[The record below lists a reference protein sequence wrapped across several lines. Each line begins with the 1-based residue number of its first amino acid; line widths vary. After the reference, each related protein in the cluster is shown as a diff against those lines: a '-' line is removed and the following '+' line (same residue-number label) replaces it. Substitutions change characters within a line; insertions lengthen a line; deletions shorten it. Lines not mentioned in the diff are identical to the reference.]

1 MSKAITRSAG
11 APPGAALDGF
21 MRLPAQRQI
30 GLLLSL
36 ALVVGLLGAAFTY
49 ATRPAMVPLLAGMTE
64 RDTAEAMD
72 ALSRNGFKYT
82 VDSATG
88 RLLVPASSL
97 HEARIRLATEG
108 LPRAASTGFE
118 SLGQDSGFGTSR
130 MVENARYHHALEG
143 ELGRSIRTLNG
154 VESARVH
161 LALPKPTV
169 FLRDRAT
176 PTASVLINLH
186 PGRKLDESQ
195 VAGIVHLVA
204 SSVPDLDAEH
214 VTVVDQRGRLLTSPQ
229 DHAGAGVSGRDLD
242 YVQRLEESY
251 VRRITEL
258 LAPVLGM
265 DGFRAQVAAA
275 VDFTLVESTEESFDP
290 DSTVLR
296 SEQVSEDLNTPA
308 SATGGIPGA
317 LSNQPPPAGVAVPA
331 GQAGQAGQV
340 AGAGGVLDP
349 APPQNT
355 SRRSTRN
362 FEVDRTVRHTKQA
375 PTSLQRLSVAV
386 VVDHR
391 PASADP
397 GAERIPLP
405 EAELARIEGLV
416 REAVGF
422 DATRGDSVN
431 VVSTSF
437 MPQAELE
444 PVDAMPL
451 WREPW
456 VADVVKQG
464 LLALLALIIVPLV
477 LRPMLKNLSVQ
488 PVRRAQALPAGAQ
501 VPALAGSTA
510 GGNAAVVAQKRES
523 GEDQLK
529 VAQNMVREDP
539 KLVAQVVKQWV
550 ASDGN

>member
-72 ALSRNGFKYT
+72 ALSR
-82 VDSATG
+82 
-88 RLLVPASSL
+88 
-97 HEARIRLATEG
+97 
-108 LPRAASTGFE
+108 TGFE

-204 SSVPDLDAEH
+204 SSVPDLDAEK

-229 DHAGAGVSGRDLD
+229 DHAGAGVTGRDLD
-242 YVQRLEESY
+242 YVQRLEETY

-290 DSTVLR
+290 NSTVLR
-296 SEQVSEDLNTPA
+296 SEQVSEDLNNPA

-331 GQAGQAGQV
+331 GQGAV
-340 AGAGGVLDP
+340 AAAPGGVLDP

-362 FEVDRTVRHTKQA
+362 FEMDRTVRHTKQA

-386 VVDHR
+386 VVEHR